1 MQYKENQV
9 RDVKR
14 LNEKKRR
21 RRKKRAA
28 VFAVIFLFLSVI
40 VFWILTQTVL
50 FPIEQIVITGNSMY
64 SVEEIADA
72 SLIKAGDKIF
82 AVSEKQINNNITH
95 TLPYVKTVDLKRTS
109 FSSIK
114 LSVTETVDVYCYNSN
129 GKFITADRD
138 NKLLA
143 SFDAQPTN
151 TVLIK
156 PDINFEHKIGYVLEI
171 EEEKLKLINSIYDK
185 LTEKEIAVNEIDLSK
200 TANIVVTIKNRFSV
214 NFGTETDLDSKINH
228 LTSMLVEIDAKNGN
242 TCTGKIDLSA
252 WSVTKRE
259 GYFEKSVNF

>member
-1 MQYKENQV
+1 MQYNENKV
-9 RDVKR
+9 MNEKR
-14 LNEKKRR
+14 LNENKRR

-28 VFAVIFLFLSVI
+28 VFATIFLCLSVI
-40 VFWILTQTVL
+40 VFWVLTQTVL

-72 SLIKAGDKIF
+72 SLIEAGDKIF
-82 AVSEKQINNNITH
+82 AVSEKQINSNITH
-95 TLPYVKTVDLKRTS
+95 KLPYIKSVNLKRTS
-109 FSSIK
+109 FNSIK

-171 EEEKLKLINSIYDK
+171 EDEKLKTINNIYDK
-185 LTEKEIAVNEIDLSK
+185 LTEKDIVVNVIDLSK
-200 TANIVVTIKNRFSV
+200 TANIVVTINDRFLV

-259 GYFEKSVNF
+259 GYFEKTINF